1 MDARGEAL
9 GSVLRASAASGTASA
24 MNQNNNG
31 NGVARGPA
39 SAAPGRPPT
48 PRGTPPL
55 PPPVTRTPAQTHNG
69 PASSSGGT
77 KPAIGGIVPEDIDA
91 VYHQMQHLG
100 NKWADAHAE
109 AEMLEEAKKC
119 VLATITLHY
128 ITDGN
133 TKAAAEVQAFASQ
146 EYQDHVK
153 RMVEARRR
161 ANLAKIELESIKTHL
176 NLTRTYEATRREEMK
191 LM

>member
-9 GSVLRASAASGTASA
+9 GSALRANAARGTASA

-31 NGVARGPA
+31 NGVSRGPA

-119 VLATITLHY
+119 AT
-128 ITDGN
+128 
-133 TKAAAEVQAFASQ
+133 ASTT
-146 EYQDHVK
+146 V
-153 RMVEARRR
+153 
-161 ANLAKIELESIKTHL
+161 
-176 NLTRTYEATRREEMK
+176 
-191 LM
+191 